1 MFTLLDL
8 WQRYVDIIYAPEAE
22 IDHMVR
28 QRGSAENAAA
38 DIEQS
43 DQGFAAKVQQE
54 EVDKR
59 LAALFSKDLEKGDDQ
74 DYMSVQEGL
83 TTDTPLTS
91 DAEAPERETATAT
104 TEQGIQSSEEEAEEA
119 LPEFNKS
126 DLFPDE
132 RTKESIEHQFSFND
146 ETLAAFKDKQLE
158 KFETK
163 QRFDKRAGGADAE
176 D

>member
-1 MFTLLDL
+1 MQKRLENMFTLLDL

-22 IDHMVR
+22 INHMVR

-74 DYMSVQEGL
+74 DYMSV
-83 TTDTPLTS
+83 
-91 DAEAPERETATAT
+91 
-104 TEQGIQSSEEEAEEA
+104 
-119 LPEFNKS
+119 
-126 DLFPDE
+126 
-132 RTKESIEHQFSFND
+132 
-146 ETLAAFKDKQLE
+146 
-158 KFETK
+158 
-163 QRFDKRAGGADAE
+163 
-176 D
+176 